1 MPTTISGLIRLI
13 VAAFFIAGTIIASGA
28 LYLALRNE
36 ALATATTRSQL
47 LISAVGAVR
56 DYTDQEV
63 FPAVGGDGNGVF
75 HKESVP
81 FFAAKSVFSRVAAL
95 FPAYSYRQTALNPTN
110 TDDRPGPFEV
120 DLIDRFK
127 VNVGLDELSGV
138 RAVGDQ
144 TMFYLARPIRV
155 EDPRCLACHSSPDK
169 APPGMVAE
177 YGSSN
182 GFGWALH
189 DVVGVQ
195 LLTVPVTRELRGA
208 VALAIALAGG
218 LLLVFGLTYFTLTAA
233 LDAVVVRPLRR
244 LAEAAE
250 AASIG
255 ADPTELPIGS
265 AAEVGR
271 VAEAI
276 LRLRRSLDKALRRA
290 AAVVRES
297 ATTASDHQ
305 QAQHG

>member
-1 MPTTISGLIRLI
+1 
-13 VAAFFIAGTIIASGA
+13 
-28 LYLALRNE
+28 
-36 ALATATTRSQL
+36 
-47 LISAVGAVR
+47 
-56 DYTDQEV
+56 
-63 FPAVGGDGNGVF
+63 
-75 HKESVP
+75 
-81 FFAAKSVFSRVAAL
+81 VFSWVAAL
-95 FPAYSYRQTALNPTN
+95 FPAYSCRRTALNPTN

-120 DLIDRFK
+120 ELTDRFK

-138 RAVGDQ
+138 RAVSDQ
-144 TMFYLARPIRV
+144 TMFNLARPIRV

-177 YGSSN
+177 YGYSN

-195 LLTVPVTRELRGA
+195 LLTVRAAWRHG
-208 VALAIALAGG
+208 IGDRRRRGG
-218 LLLVFGLTYFTLTAA
+218 LLLVFGLTYFTLTSA

-250 AASIG
+250 AVSVG
-255 ADPTELPIGS
+255 ADPTDLPTGS
-265 AAEVGR
+265 AGEVGR

-276 LRLRRSLDKALRRA
+276 LRLRRSLDNALRRA

-297 ATTASDHQ
+297 ATTASEKQ